1 MVETGPEYRFT
12 TRSTANARSATDTEA
27 AVLFSASISPNPSRD
42 MVAVTIAQQGVVAAV
57 AEKTTFRILDQGG
70 RQLFYQSYDMLREQ
84 YQLSLG
90 HLQPGIYLME
100 TTRGGRSTI
109 NKVIIE
115 P

>member
-1 MVETGPEYRFT
+1 
-12 TRSTANARSATDTEA
+12 
-27 AVLFSASISPNPSRD
+27 
-42 MVAVTIAQQGVVAAV
+42 
-57 AEKTTFRILDQGG
+57 
-70 RQLFYQSYDMLREQ
+70 MLREQ